1 MGIKPMTFLFSRHV
15 LYRCETTTAQYYYLG
30 QLHRRY
36 SIAVLSR
43 NPFRLNVGVLLNRMA
58 DVGPLCSQFN
68 PIGRK
73 NANSRGNWRR
83 QPRIGSYI
91 FAAQMTNTN
100 KATIILPFLYAAVSF
115 LSETNIDM

>member
-15 LYRCETTTAQYYYLG
+15 FYRCAITTAQYYYFG
-30 QLHRRY
+30 QLHRGHAGD
-36 SIAVLSR
+36 IAVLST

-73 NANSRGNWRR
+73 NANSKGNWRR

-91 FAAQMTNTN
+91 FAAQMTTTN
-100 KATIILPFLYAAVSF
+100 KATISPSTSAFSKCCCKFSF
-115 LSETNIDM
+115 